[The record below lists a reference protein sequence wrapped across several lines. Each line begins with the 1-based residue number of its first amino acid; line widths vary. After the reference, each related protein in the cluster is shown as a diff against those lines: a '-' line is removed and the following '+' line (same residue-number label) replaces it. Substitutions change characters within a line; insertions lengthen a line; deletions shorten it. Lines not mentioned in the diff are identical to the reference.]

1 MLRRW
6 LEAWRKKFSEQN
18 FSEVMFEYLQL
29 FIAVMGVS
37 GTVIF
42 IFIMIVFLTD

>member
-1 MLRRW
+1 ML
-6 LEAWRKKFSEQN
+6 KKYAK
-18 FSEVMFEYLQL
+18 VIAEYLQL
-29 FIAVMGVS
+29 LIAVMGVS